1 MSRILFDNNDI
12 EYLGLK
18 KWLALRAA
26 AELYK
31 ERVAEHRL
39 MELFWECT
47 LRCNLNCRHCGSD
60 CVSQARVPD
69 MPAADFFNVLDNSIS
84 KKVDPRTLLIIISGG
99 EALVRDD
106 LTDIGHGLKKRGYP
120 WGMVTNGMLLTADK
134 LAELRE
140 AGLCSIA
147 LSLDGPEPIHNDI
160 RQNPKSYERAV
171 RALDAI
177 VRCPGLTYDV
187 ITCATP
193 ALLPHLPEFR
203 DFLIEHGCKAWRLGT
218 ISPMGRAKNM
228 PDILLDGAQERQVLD
243 FIVQT
248 REQGKIDTSFTCD
261 GFLGRYE
268 GVVRDHF
275 YQCDAGITTGGIL
288 IDGSISACTSIRG
301 NHIQGNIYKD
311 DFMDVWENRF
321 QKYRDRSWTKKGIC
335 ADCEMYA
342 YCRGNGMHLY
352 DDDDQLLH
360 CDYQEMKNAH
370 ASAAKSGIV
379 S

>member
-1 MSRILFDNNDI
+1 MSRIIFDNNDI
-12 EYLGLK
+12 WHLGLK

-39 MELFWECT
+39 VELFWECT

-60 CVSQARVPD
+60 CVSQARIPD
-69 MPAADFFNVLDNSIS
+69 MPAKDFFNVLDNSIS
-84 KKVDPRTLLIIISGG
+84 KKVDPCSLLIIISGG

-106 LTDIGHGLKKRGYP
+106 LTEIGHGLKKRGYP

-134 LAELRE
+134 LAELRD

-177 VRCPGLTYDV
+177 VQSPGLTYDV

-261 GFLGRYE
+261 
-268 GVVRDHF
+268 
-275 YQCDAGITTGGIL
+275 
-288 IDGSISACTSIRG
+288 
-301 NHIQGNIYKD
+301 
-311 DFMDVWENRF
+311 
-321 QKYRDRSWTKKGIC
+321 
-335 ADCEMYA
+335 
-342 YCRGNGMHLY
+342 
-352 DDDDQLLH
+352 
-360 CDYQEMKNAH
+360 
-370 ASAAKSGIV
+370 
-379 S
+379 

>member
-1 MSRILFDNNDI
+1 MLSKMFFDHNQI
-12 EYLGLK
+12 GYLGLK
-18 KWLALRAA
+18 KWIALRAG

-39 MELFWECT
+39 GELFWECT

-60 CVSQARVPD
+60 CVSEQRVPD
-69 MPAADFFNVLDNSIS
+69 MPAADFFRVLDESIS

-99 EALVRDD
+99 EALVRKD
-106 LTDIGHGLKKRGYP
+106 LTEIGHGLKKRGYP
-120 WGMVTNGMLLTADK
+120 WGMVTNGMLLTAEK
-134 LAELRE
+134 LAELRN

-147 LSLDGPEPIHNDI
+147 LSLDGPEAIHNAI

-171 RALDAI
+171 NALRTI
-177 VRCPGLTYDV
+177 VHSPGLTYDV

-203 DFLIEHGCKAWRLGT
+203 DFLIEEKCKAWRLGT
-218 ISPMGRAKNM
+218 ISPMGRAKDT
-228 PDILLDGAQERQVLD
+228 PDLLLSGCEERKVLD
-243 FIVQT
+243 FIAQT
-248 REQGKIDTSFTCD
+248 RQEGQIDVAFTCD

-268 GVVRDHF
+268 GIVRNHF
-275 YQCDAGITTGGIL
+275 FQCDAGITTGGIL

-321 QKYRDRSWTKKGIC
+321 QKYRDRSWAKKGIC
-335 ADCEMYA
+335 SDCEMFA
-342 YCRGNGMHLY
+342 FCRGNGMHLY
-352 DDDDQLLH
+352 DDNDNLLH
-360 CDYQEMKNAH
+360 CDYYEMK
-370 ASAAKSGIV
+370 KCETE
-379 S
+379 